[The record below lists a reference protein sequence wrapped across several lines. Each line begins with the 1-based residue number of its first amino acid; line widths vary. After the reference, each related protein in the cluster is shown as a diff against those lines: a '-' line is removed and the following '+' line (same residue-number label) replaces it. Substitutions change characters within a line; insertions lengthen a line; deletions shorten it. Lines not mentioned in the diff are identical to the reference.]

1 MVTMLDF
8 EAQTTSKLPLEAYY
22 ADLSRSSNS
31 RLVELGLSS
40 EEMITSS
47 RRRVD

>member
-8 EAQTTSKLPLEAYY
+8 EAQATSRLPLEAYY

-31 RLVELGLSS
+31 RLVELGLGETS
-40 EEMITSS
+40 TSS
-47 RRRVD
+47 RRRAD